1 MARRRKSPPRTGPR
15 PYWRGH
21 LKLSLVTCPVA
32 VYSATTEKSDI
43 HLHFLNPETGNRIRY
58 KVVDAE
64 TLDEVERSDLVRGY
78 EFAKDRYVTLTDEE
92 LDELKVE
99 SSDTMV
105 VESFVP
111 ADSVPPIYFANAY
124 YVAPDG
130 EAGMEA
136 FTVIREA
143 MGKAGM
149 FAITRAV
156 FSRKERVIAIRP
168 EGKGLIAFALREPS
182 DIRNAADVFE
192 EIEAGKPDADM
203 LAMAKTLVESKA
215 AAFDPQDFE
224 DRYEQRIRD
233 LVQAKLKGVELED
246 EPEERAPNV
255 VNLMDALKRSLS
267 AEGPRGGKPKEPATV
282 HKLPVKKRARKSAP
296 ASRAAAPKPARRR
309 KG

>member
-1 MARRRKSPPRTGPR
+1 
-15 PYWRGH
+15 
-21 LKLSLVTCPVA
+21 VA
-32 VYSATTEKSDI
+32 VYSATTDRSDV

-58 KVVDAE
+58 KVVDAQTSE
-64 TLDEVERSDLVRGY
+64 EVERSDLVRGY

-111 ADSVPPIYFANAY
+111 ADSVPPVYFGNAY

-136 FTVIREA
+136 FTVIRDA
-143 MGKAGM
+143 MGKTGM

-168 EGKGLIAFALREPS
+168 EGKGLMAFALREPS
-182 DIRNAADVFE
+182 DIKNAGDFFE
-192 EIEAGKPDADM
+192 GIAEGKPDADM
-203 LAMAKTLVESKA
+203 LSMATKLVENKA
-215 AAFDPQDFE
+215 AEFQPEDFE
-224 DRYEQRIRD
+224 DRYEQRIRE
-233 LVQAKLKGVELED
+233 LVEAKLKGVELEE
-246 EPEERAPNV
+246 EPEEQAPNV

-267 AEGPRGGKPKEPATV
+267 DSGGRAKAPPRQSATV
-282 HKLPVKKRARKSAP
+282 HELPVREASTKKPPRGQTPKRKSL
-296 ASRAAAPKPARRR
+296 